1 MKEDPIE
8 TLRQQ
13 DTNLRDAIRLEEEAL
28 PLMPADLN
36 ARLMQRVEEERA
48 KEVTKR
54 RRVRM
59 LWPLVAAACVAALI
73 AVFLTPPKGTPE
85 DGMSARKPIAVKV
98 DKPKGE
104 KETPHVEVPQKATQK
119 EAPQRISIPSE
130 EKVAEQPKMKRPAAT
145 TSQPLL
151 AQKPVSEE
159 IVAKE
164 ALAEEVVAV
173 VESSVEQSIPETPQN
188 EMATVMLTERD
199 IPITRPE
206 NYQYTPEEIALM
218 KKQANEAYLKWVE
231 LELEIS
237 KYTLEK
243 MAQK

>member
-1 MKEDPIE
+1 MKEDYIE

-13 DTNLRDAIRLEEEAL
+13 DTNLRDATRLEEEAL
-28 PLMPADLN
+28 PQMPTDLN
-36 ARLMQRVEEERA
+36 ARLMQRVEEEMA

-54 RRVRM
+54 RRVRV

-85 DGMSARKPIAVKV
+85 DGMSTGKPVAAKV
-98 DKPKGE
+98 EKPK
-104 KETPHVEVPQKATQK
+104 TDA
-119 EAPQRISIPSE
+119 EAPQAEALQKVSTPQE
-130 EKVAEQPKMKRPAAT
+130 EKVAEQPKAKHPTAT
-145 TSQPLL
+145 TAQPLL
-151 AQKPVSEE
+151 AQEAVPEKAATEE
-159 IVAKE
+159 E
-164 ALAEEVVAV
+164 AAVIELAA
-173 VESSVEQSIPETPQN
+173 EQKAPEAPRN
-188 EMATVMLTERD
+188 ETATVILTERD

-206 NYQYTPEEIALM
+206 NYKYTPEEIALM

-243 MAQK
+243 MAQQ

>member
-1 MKEDPIE
+1 MKEDYID

-28 PLMPADLN
+28 PPMPADLN
-36 ARLMQRVEEERA
+36 ARLMKRVEEERA
-48 KEVTKR
+48 KVIAKKR
-54 RRVRM
+54 RTRV

-73 AVFLTPPKGTPE
+73 AVFLTPPKGTERPSTQPSSMM
-85 DGMSARKPIAVKV
+85 GR
-98 DKPKGE
+98 E
-104 KETPHVEVPQKATQK
+104 KTMPGTGVAQVETPQIVPT
-119 EAPQRISIPSE
+119 PSE
-130 EKVAEQPKMKRPAAT
+130 DEVVEQPKVKRPVVKPT
-145 TSQPLL
+145 QPLL
-151 AQKPVSEE
+151 AQEKPVEKDMATEE
-159 IVAKE
+159 ATTEPI
-164 ALAEEVVAV
+164 AENTAAEP
-173 VESSVEQSIPETPQN
+173 SHT
-188 EMATVMLTERD
+188 EMATVTLTERD

-206 NYQYTPEEIALM
+206 NYHYTPEEIALL

>member
-28 PLMPADLN
+28 PHMPTDLN
-36 ARLMQRVEEERA
+36 ARLMQRVEEEMA

-54 RRVRM
+54 RRVRV

-85 DGMSARKPIAVKV
+85 DGMSAGKPVAVKV
-98 DKPKGE
+98 EKPE
-104 KETPHVEVPQKATQK
+104 REK
-119 EAPQRISIPSE
+119 EAPLVETPQKTAQMEASQKISTPSE

-151 AQKPVSEE
+151 AQKPVAEKA
-159 IVAKE
+159 V
-164 ALAEEVVAV
+164 AEEVVAV
-173 VESSVEQSIPETPQN
+173 VAPSAEQSIAETPRG
-188 EMATVMLTERD
+188 ETATVVLTERD

>member
-1 MKEDPIE
+1 MKEDLIE

-28 PLMPADLN
+28 PQMPADLN
-36 ARLMQRVEEERA
+36 ARLMQRVEEEMA

-54 RRVRM
+54 RRVRV

-85 DGMSARKPIAVKV
+85 DGMSAGKPVAVKV
-98 DKPKGE
+98 EKPE
-104 KETPHVEVPQKATQK
+104 KEKDAPHVETSQQETQT
-119 EAPQRISIPSE
+119 EAPQRISTPSE
-130 EKVAEQPKMKRPAAT
+130 EKVAEQPKVKRPAAT
-145 TSQPLL
+145 TSQSLL
-151 AQKPVSEE
+151 AQKPVAEKA
-159 IVAKE
+159 V
-164 ALAEEVVAV
+164 AEEVVAV
-173 VESSVEQSIPETPQN
+173 VEPSAEQSIPATPRG
-188 EMATVMLTERD
+188 EMATVVLTERD

>member
-28 PLMPADLN
+28 PPMPADLN

-48 KEVTKR
+48 KEVAKR
-54 RRVRM
+54 RRARV

-73 AVFLTPPKGTPE
+73 AVFLTPPKGTLE
-85 DGMSARKPIAVKV
+85 DGLSTGKPVAVNGN
-98 DKPKGE
+98 KPK
-104 KETPHVEVPQKATQK
+104 KEK
-119 EAPQRISIPSE
+119 EAPQVEAPQKTTQTEAPQE
-130 EKVAEQPKMKRPAAT
+130 EMAEQPKVNRPAAT

-151 AQKPVSEE
+151 AQKPVAEK
-159 IVAKE
+159 AD
-164 ALAEEVVAV
+164 AEEVVAV
-173 VESSVEQSIPETPQN
+173 VASSTERSIPETPHN
-188 EMATVMLTERD
+188 ETATVVLTERD

>member
-1 MKEDPIE
+1 MKEDYIE

-28 PLMPADLN
+28 PPMPADLN

-48 KEVTKR
+48 KEIAKR
-54 RRVRM
+54 RRVRV

-85 DGMSARKPIAVKV
+85 DGTSTGKPVAVKV
-98 DKPKGE
+98 DKPETE
-104 KETPHVEVPQKATQK
+104 KEVPQVEASQKAT
-119 EAPQRISIPSE
+119 ETEVPQRISTPSE
-130 EKVAEQPKMKRPAAT
+130 KKVAEQPKVKQPAT
-145 TSQPLL
+145 TTAQPLL
-151 AQKPVSEE
+151 AQETTLEK
-159 IVAKE
+159 VAT
-164 ALAEEVVAV
+164 AEVAV
-173 VESSVEQSIPETPQN
+173 IEPVAEQKASEAPRD

-206 NYQYTPEEIALM
+206 NYKYTPEEIALL
-218 KKQANEAYLKWVE
+218 KQQANEAYLKWVE